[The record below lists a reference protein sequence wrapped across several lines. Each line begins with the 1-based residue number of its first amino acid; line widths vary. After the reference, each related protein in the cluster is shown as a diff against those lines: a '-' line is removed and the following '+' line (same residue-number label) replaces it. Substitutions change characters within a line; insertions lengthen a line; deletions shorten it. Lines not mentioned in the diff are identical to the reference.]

1 MDTVANCPRDLRL
14 VRHRRHSG
22 GYEKTKVLLARADFD
37 GTLQLLTSGWGAAL
51 GYPCDKCDGCTLR
64 QLMWSS
70 PGGAAAVVAAIL
82 DVLEMGPVDMRVCGG
97 DGLAKGFR
105 LHRHYDRHERL
116 MYIVAEETA
125 AAARAA
131 RR

>member
-1 MDTVANCPRDLRL
+1 MGTLASCPLDLRL

-22 GYEKTKVLLARADFD
+22 SYEKTKVLLARADFD
-37 GTLQLLTSGWGAAL
+37 GTLQLLSSGWEAAL
-51 GYPCDKCDGCTLR
+51 GYPCGKCDGCTLR
-64 QLMWSS
+64 QLMWSN
-70 PGGAAAVVAAIL
+70 PAGAAAVVAAIL

-97 DGLAKGFR
+97 DGRAKGFR
-105 LHRHYDRHERL
+105 LHRHYDRQERL

-125 AAARAA
+125 AAERAA